1 MKLWTFAE
9 VNQKVRADLDL
20 QSEDF
25 ITPDEMVGYVNEA
38 IHEAESE
45 IMKINEDYF
54 LQYGNLTLVLGGTI
68 LTLPADI
75 YGQKI
80 RGLMYSQGSVQY
92 PIRRV
97 RGGNKFQAVTMID
110 TYGLSDD
117 YMYLLVNSTA
127 GTQSKIRLT
136 PPSREASTTNVTI
149 WYIRSAQ
156 RIPQASEL
164 IPTILPTAPNS
175 AAQLAT
181 ILDIP
186 EFSTFII
193 DFTKCKCL
201 MKETDPRL
209 TEQAAIMESQRQMMI
224 QTLTEQVPDDDNF
237 ILPDMSFYSE
247 SS

>member
-9 VNQKVRADLDL
+9 LNQKVRADLDL
-20 QSEDF
+20 QDQIF

-54 LQYGNLTLVLGGTI
+54 LQTAPLALVAGTS
-68 LTLPADI
+68 LYSLPADI

-80 RGLMYSQGSVQY
+80 RAIIYSQGSVQY
-92 PIRRV
+92 PIKRV
-97 RGGNKFQAVTMID
+97 RGGAKFETLTMID
-110 TYGLSDD
+110 TYGTNDD
-117 YMYLLVNSTA
+117 YMYLLVNTSP
-127 GTQSKIRLT
+127 GTQNQIRIT
-136 PPSREASTTNVTI
+136 PTSRETSASNVTL

-156 RIPQASEL
+156 RVKQASEQ
-164 IPTILPTAPNS
+164 IPVIQPTAPNS

-186 EFSTFII
+186 EFSMFLI
-193 DFTKCKCL
+193 DFVKCKCL
-201 MKETDPRL
+201 MKDTDPRL
-209 TEQAAIMESQRQMMI
+209 PDQIKIMESQRQMMI
-224 QTLTEQVPDDDNF
+224 QSLTEQVPDDDNF
-237 ILPDMSFYSE
+237 IQPDMSFYTQ